1 MKTILIVINFII
13 IVVTLNNLDLY
24 ELDELFRNGAIYYVL
39 KKEESYSFLDYYIK
53 EITDTLFD
61 NINSDINKMIY
72 LCYTTLY
79 FKVNNNSIKI
89 NQNKKGYINKYMINI
104 LKGYD
109 KIWEFYSKELI
120 EVTGIALKIF
130 LKEKKYIKN
139 IYKNKIY
146 NIISDEVLKI
156 LEKIF

>member
-1 MKTILIVINFII
+1 
-13 IVVTLNNLDLY
+13 
-24 ELDELFRNGAIYYVL
+24 
-39 KKEESYSFLDYYIK
+39 
-53 EITDTLFD
+53 
-61 NINSDINKMIY
+61 MIY

-79 FKVNNNSIKI
+79 FKVNYNSIKI